1 MSTATGLRNWK
12 DTAGRA
18 VEKSSP
24 YVKRG
29 GKWIIVHV
37 LAPLLFYL
45 KEIAIAAVASLLA
58 GCQNLWGTVIQPFL
72 NWLVE
77 SSFRLFRWVAEE
89 TAAGLRW
96 VWNRLTPWE

>member
-29 GKWIIVHV
+29 GKWFVVHG
-37 LAPLLFYL
+37 LTPLLFYA
-45 KEIAIAAVASLLA
+45 KEVMIAVAASLLA
-58 GCQNLWGTVIQPFL
+58 GCQNLWATVIQPFL

-77 SSFRLFRWVAEE
+77 CSFRLLRWVAEE

-96 VWNRLTPWE
+96 VWNCLAPWG

>member
-12 DTAGRA
+12 NTAGRA

-29 GKWIIVHV
+29 GKWLVVHV
-37 LAPLLFYL
+37 LTPLLFYF

-58 GCQNLWGTVIQPFL
+58 GCQNLWATAIQPFL
-72 NWLVE
+72 NWVVE
-77 SSFRLFRWVAEE
+77 GIFRLLRWAAEE

-96 VWNRLTPWE
+96 TWNLLTPWE

>member
-12 DTAGRA
+12 DTAGRG

-29 GKWIIVHV
+29 GKWLVVHV
-37 LAPLLFYL
+37 LTPLLFYL

-58 GCQNLWGTVIQPFL
+58 GCQNLWATVIQPLL

-77 SSFRLFRWVAEE
+77 SIFRLLRWIAEE

-96 VWNRLTPWE
+96 VWNCLTPWE

>member
-29 GKWIIVHV
+29 GKWLVVHV
-37 LAPLLFYL
+37 LTPLLFYL
-45 KEIAIAAVASLLA
+45 KEIAIAAVASLLV
-58 GCQNLWGTVIQPFL
+58 GCQTSGPPSSNRSSTGLWRVYSDYFAGAPRKLRPDSAGSGTF
-72 NWLVE
+72 
-77 SSFRLFRWVAEE
+77 
-89 TAAGLRW
+89 
-96 VWNRLTPWE
+96 

>member
-12 DTAGRA
+12 NTARRA

-29 GKWIIVHV
+29 GKWLVVHV
-37 LAPLLFYL
+37 LTPLLFYL
-45 KEIAIAAVASLLA
+45 KEVVVAAGASLLA
-58 GCQNLWGTVIQPFL
+58 GCQNLWATVIQPFL

-77 SSFRLFRWVAEE
+77 SIFRLLRWAAEE

-96 VWNRLTPWE
+96 VWNCLIPWE

>member
-37 LAPLLFYL
+37 LTPLLFYL

-58 GCQNLWGTVIQPFL
+58 GCQNLWATVIQPFL

-77 SSFRLFRWVAEE
+77 SIFMLLQWAAEE

-96 VWNRLTPWE
+96 VWSLLAPWE